1 MNMSHI
7 PQHDE
12 LVPSLRK
19 RVRGRVALGHPA
31 TCPLGR
37 GSASLQPDPC
47 KGVLPLSRD
56 LREKTATLHDRA
68 ETLLGL
74 PGGIMDKADY
84 VDWLRHF
91 LALYDPIE
99 RRIAGFEGWSR
110 LASVAP
116 DPGHS
121 RRLLRDLDALGI
133 DADRVLRAPS
143 ECCPPLTNFA
153 RALGARYVLEG
164 SALGG
169 RVILHHLKKR
179 IGDEIGETTAFF
191 GGPSH
196 GTAPH
201 WRAFQAALD
210 RFGVAH
216 PDERADVLAGAA
228 ATFTALIEWFAP
240 FVAARRV

>member
-7 PQHDE
+7 LQHDE
-12 LVPSLRK
+12 LAPSLRR
-19 RVRGRVALGHPA
+19 RVRGQVAISKPA
-31 TCPLGR
+31 SCPLGR

-47 KGVLPLSRD
+47 KRVMPLSRD
-56 LREKTATLHDRA
+56 LREKTGMLHNRA

-74 PGGIMDKADY
+74 PSGIMGWADY

-99 RRIAGFEGWSR
+99 RRIVAFGGWSG
-110 LASVAP
+110 LASFDP

-121 RRLLRDLDALGI
+121 RRLIQDLHALGI
-133 DADRVLRAPS
+133 DTDRIPRAPA
-143 ECCPPLTNFA
+143 EYCPPLTNFA

-179 IGDEIGETTAFF
+179 IGDEIGNATAFF

-196 GTAPH
+196 GTATH

-210 RFGVAH
+210 RFGAAH
-216 PDERADVLAGAA
+216 PDKRADVLAGAA
-228 ATFTALIEWFAP
+228 ATFTALLEWFTP